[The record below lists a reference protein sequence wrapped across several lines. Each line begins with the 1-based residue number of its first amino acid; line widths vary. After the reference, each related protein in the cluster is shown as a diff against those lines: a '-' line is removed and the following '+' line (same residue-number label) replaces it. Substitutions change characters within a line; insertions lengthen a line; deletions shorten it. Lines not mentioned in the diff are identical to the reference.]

1 MHEDTQNHIAE
12 NKGSS
17 DRTFGVI
24 FSIVFALIAFYPL
37 LAGGAIRLWSL
48 VVAGIFLLLAV
59 VFTSVLS
66 PANRLWMK
74 FGELLHSIVSPI
86 ALGIVFYVAVMPTG
100 LIMRLLGKD
109 PLRLRFDPAAQSYWI
124 RRDPPGPSGD
134 SLNNQF

>member
-1 MHEDTQNHIAE
+1 VHEDTQNHIAE

>member
-1 MHEDTQNHIAE
+1 MHENTQKHIAE

-17 DRTFGVI
+17 DRTFGLI
-24 FSIVFALIAFYPL
+24 FSIVFALIAIYPL
-37 LAGGAIRLWSL
+37 LAGSAIRLWSL
-48 VVAGIFLLLAV
+48 IVAGVFLLLAI
-59 VFTSVLS
+59 VFPSVLS

-124 RRDPPGPSGD
+124 RRDPPGPSGE